1 MSVLSAAAGADR
13 SSRFGGVLNR
23 ICQGPVEVAAVLI
36 AAAYVILAVGAP
48 LLAPYD
54 PNVQHLRATLAS
66 PSAQHWLGTDEYGRD
81 LLSRLLFGARSSI
94 MVGASVVALSSL
106 IGGAFGILAGMRRGI
121 VDTLVMRTSDV
132 TMAFPQLVLALGF
145 IAALGPGIT
154 SAIIALTAAYAPI
167 FVRIVRSSV
176 LVIRQEAYV
185 EAARLIG
192 VSPVRIALRHIL
204 PNTMGPI
211 LVQSAMTFAFAVL
224 AESSL
229 SFVGLGVPP
238 PTASFG
244 NIIAAGRDHVG
255 DAPWIATSAG
265 VGIVLL
271 VLSLLLLADAFRDAI
286 DPYQHRS

>member
-1 MSVLSAAAGADR
+1 MSVLDVTGAGGT
-13 SSRFGGVLNR
+13 SRFGGVLSR
-23 ICQGPVEVAAVLI
+23 ICHGPIEVAAVLI

-54 PNVQHLRATLAS
+54 PNVQNLRATLAS
-66 PSAQHWLGTDEYGRD
+66 PSVQHWLGTDEYGRD

-145 IAALGPGIT
+145 IAALGAGIT

-204 PNTMGPI
+204 PNAMGPI

-244 NIIAAGRDHVG
+244 NIIAAGRDHVS

>member
-1 MSVLSAAAGADR
+1 MSVLDVTGADR
-13 SSRFGGVLNR
+13 TFRFGGVLSR
-23 ICQGPVEVAAVLI
+23 ICHGPIEVAAVLI

-54 PNVQHLRATLAS
+54 PNVQNLRATLAS
-66 PSAQHWLGTDEYGRD
+66 PSVQHWLGTDEYGRD

-121 VDTLVMRTSDV
+121 VDTLVMRVSDV

-145 IAALGPGIT
+145 IAALGAGIT

-204 PNTMGPI
+204 PNAMGPI

>member
-1 MSVLSAAAGADR
+1 MSVLDVTGADR
-13 SSRFGGVLNR
+13 TFRFGGVLSR
-23 ICQGPVEVAAVLI
+23 ICHGPIEVAAVLI

-54 PNVQHLRATLAS
+54 PNVQNLRATLAS
-66 PSAQHWLGTDEYGRD
+66 PSVQHWLGTDEYGRD

-121 VDTLVMRTSDV
+121 VDTLVMRVSDV

-145 IAALGPGIT
+145 IAALGAGIT

-204 PNTMGPI
+204 PNAMGPI

-244 NIIAAGRDHVG
+244 NIIAAGRDHVS

>member
-1 MSVLSAAAGADR
+1 LS
-13 SSRFGGVLNR
+13 R
-23 ICQGPVEVAAVLI
+23 ICHGPVEAAAILI

-54 PNVQHLRATLAS
+54 PNVQNLRATLAS
-66 PSAQHWLGTDEYGRD
+66 PSVQHWLGTDEYGRD

-145 IAALGPGIT
+145 IAALGAGIT

-204 PNTMGPI
+204 PNAMGPI

>member
-1 MSVLSAAAGADR
+1 MSVLDVTGADR
-13 SSRFGGVLNR
+13 TFRFGGVLSR
-23 ICQGPVEVAAVLI
+23 ICHGPIEIAAVLI

-54 PNVQHLRATLAS
+54 PNVQNLRATLAS
-66 PSAQHWLGTDEYGRD
+66 PSVQHWLGTDEYGRD

-121 VDTLVMRTSDV
+121 VDTLVMRVSDV

-145 IAALGPGIT
+145 IAALGAGIT

-204 PNTMGPI
+204 PNAMGPI

>member
-1 MSVLSAAAGADR
+1 MSVLDVTGADR
-13 SSRFGGVLNR
+13 TSRFGGVLSR
-23 ICQGPVEVAAVLI
+23 ICHGPIEAAAILI

-54 PNVQHLRATLAS
+54 PNVQNLRATLAS

-106 IGGAFGILAGMRRGI
+106 IGGSFGILAGMRRGI
-121 VDTLVMRTSDV
+121 LDTLVMRISDV

-204 PNTMGPI
+204 PNAMGPI